1 MKYILFLTFLI
12 FIDCSPLINNKS
24 NINQLLKLKR
34 IERNEKILE
43 CVKSKGSET
52 LIKLLSENKSNKFGK
67 ILRENKNT
75 ITREDKILYHGC
87 RKKVISELKINRR
100 YKNKNKNFLKIN
112 KI

>member
-1 MKYILFLTFLI
+1 MKYILFLIFLI
-12 FIDCSPLINNKS
+12 FIDCSPIDSNNS
-24 NINQLLKLKR
+24 ITNTLLKRRR

-43 CVKSKGSET
+43 CVKSNGSQT

-75 ITREDKILYHGC
+75 ITKEDKYLYHRC
-87 RKKVISELKINRR
+87 RKKIISELKINRR
-100 YKNKNKNFLKIN
+100 YKNKNKKFLKIN